1 MIKIIHCADLHL
13 DSAMTTHMTDEK
25 ASSRN
30 TEIINTFIRM
40 TKYAVK
46 NGVKVIIIAGD
57 MFDCERVRTRTIDEV
72 LDAIQRTQDIDYLY
86 LVGNHARAVKIF
98 RDHKIPKNLKFFGRE
113 WTTYIYNEVAVSG
126 VEIDRSNS
134 STLYSHIP
142 YEDDMFNI
150 VVMHGQVGVESGV
163 DRIDIDKL
171 KNKGID
177 YLALGHIHARSENKL
192 DDKGVYCYSGCLEG
206 RGFDECG
213 PKGFM
218 LITVDDRLKYEFV
231 PFSYR
236 QLHKVDIDI
245 TGLTKNTEVRHKME
259 EYSHDISSKD
269 MVEFILSGGMEP
281 ASNIDIQYL
290 QDIIKDKFFFVKVKD
305 ETHLSINPDDYKND
319 ISLKGEFI
327 RSTLR
332 SNMDDNDKKDIIRTG
347 IQALMGEEFT
357 L

>member
-1 MIKIIHCADLHL
+1 
-13 DSAMTTHMTDEK
+13 MTTHMTDEK

-40 TKYAVK
+40 TEYAVK

-57 MFDCERVRTRTIDEV
+57 MFDCERVKTRTIDEV
-72 LDAIQRTQDIDYLY
+72 LDAIQRTPDIDYLY
-86 LVGNHARAVKIF
+86 LAGNHDMAVDIF
-98 RDHKIPKNLKFFGRE
+98 GDHKLPDNLKFFGKE
-113 WTTYIYNEVAVSG
+113 WTTYTYSNAAVSG
-126 VEIDRSNS
+126 VEICRSNS
-134 STLYSHIP
+134 RTLYLHIP
-142 YEDDMFNI
+142 HKDDVFNI
-150 VVMHGQVGVESGV
+150 VVMHGQVGSES
-163 DRIDIDKL
+163 DENKIDIDKL

-192 DDKGVYCYSGCLEG
+192 DDRGVYCYSGCLEG

-259 EYSHDISSKD
+259 EYSHDI
-269 MVEFILSGGMEP
+269 F
-281 ASNIDIQYL
+281 
-290 QDIIKDKFFFVKVKD
+290 
-305 ETHLSINPDDYKND
+305 HLKIW
-319 ISLKGEFI
+319 
-327 RSTLR
+327 
-332 SNMDDNDKKDIIRTG
+332 
-347 IQALMGEEFT
+347 
-357 L
+357 